1 MAIQATSAA
10 AHRSLGD
17 RDPTQVSER
26 RRGGP
31 DDRNA
36 GRTAAIHFNRAR
48 PARGVVQIIGV
59 ALTILAI
66 AAMAELVTVTPWAF
80 GFGLAVVSAIAWCIW
95 LEGESS

>member
-1 MAIQATSAA
+1 MAIHATSAT

-17 RDPTQVSER
+17 RDPTQVSE

-48 PARGVVQIIGV
+48 PNRGVVQIIGV

-95 LEGESS
+95 LERESS

>member
-1 MAIQATSAA
+1 MAIHATSAT

-36 GRTAAIHFNRAR
+36 GRTAATHFNRAR
-48 PARGVVQIIGV
+48 PNRGVLQIIGV

-80 GFGLAVVSAIAWCIW
+80 GFGLAVVSATAWCIW
-95 LEGESS
+95 LERESS

>member
-1 MAIQATSAA
+1 
-10 AHRSLGD
+10 
-17 RDPTQVSER
+17 
-26 RRGGP
+26 
-31 DDRNA
+31 
-36 GRTAAIHFNRAR
+36 
-48 PARGVVQIIGV
+48 VVQIIGV